1 MAQERGR
8 DAVIGELRD
17 RVVTGLHVGQLR
29 GGERL
34 PSVRVLATE
43 LDVNERVVLAA
54 LRALADEGL
63 VEVRERSG
71 TFVLPPRAPAGGGLS
86 GAGQWLM
93 TILPQ
98 VRALGLSPREVPE
111 FVRRSL
117 ETRRV
122 RAACIECNHDQI
134 HLLCSE
140 LAEDHGYLT
149 ESVSLDL
156 VDDRDP
162 PAAVRRADV
171 LVTTAFHAAR
181 VRRIARALNKPWLAV
196 SLRADVMRDVARR
209 LERGPVYY
217 VATDARYER
226 KLHRMLRPFG
236 STANLRVCVVP
247 RDDVTEIPDDA
258 PTFVMTSAREYVDRR
273 YGGRGPGRPIQPRR
287 HLSDASARQL
297 LGFIVSANVTEPGG
311 LHAPPCPP
319 SAAQAS

>member
-1 MAQERGR
+1 MTLQRGR

-17 RVVTGLHVGQLR
+17 RVTTGLHVGQLR

-71 TFVLPPRAPAGGGLS
+71 TFVLPPRPTGTSGLS
-86 GAGQWLM
+86 NAGQWLLA
-93 TILPQ
+93 ILPQ
-98 VRALGLSPREVPE
+98 ARTLGLSPREVPE

-122 RAACIECNHDQI
+122 RPACIECNHDQI

-140 LAEDHGYLT
+140 LADDHGYVT
-149 ESVSLDL
+149 ESAPLDL
-156 VDDRDP
+156 LDERNPP
-162 PAAVRRADV
+162 PAVSRADV

-181 VRRIARALNKPWLAV
+181 VRRIARTLDKPWLAV
-196 SLRADVMRDVARR
+196 SLRADVMRDVARC
-209 LERGPVYY
+209 LQRGPVYY

-236 STANLRVCVVP
+236 STSNLRMCVVP

-258 PTFVMTSAREYVDRR
+258 PTFVMTSAREYVERR
-273 YGGRGPGRPIQPRR
+273 YAGRRRPGQPIQPRR

-297 LGFIVSANVTEPGG
+297 LAFMVNANMSAQT
-311 LHAPPCPP
+311 
-319 SAAQAS
+319 STTT